1 MLHLHELSTA
11 VQVDREREIQE
22 RLPRLRG
29 LSSGRR
35 HPAQPD
41 SGVVEP
47 GRRGM
52 ELRREPRVAF
62 GS

>member
-1 MLHLHELSTA
+1 MLHLHELSRA
-11 VQVDREREIQE
+11 VQTDREREI
-22 RLPRLRG
+22 RDHMPRPRG

-47 GRRGM
+47 GPRRI
-52 ELRREPRVAF
+52 ELRREPRIAF
-62 GS
+62 GA